1 MQSNDIV
8 AIVAIIAVI
17 GIPML
22 GLTARF
28 ALKPVVDS
36 VIRLREAMDR
46 DHQVV
51 EDPRVPMIVEQL
63 NELRETVERLEAA
76 ADFDSQ
82 LRGGAHPRQQLPGS

>member
-46 DHQVV
+46 DRHVV
-51 EDPRVPMIVEQL
+51 EDPRVPMIVEQM
-63 NELRETVERLEAA
+63 NELRETVERLEATV
-76 ADFDSQ
+76 DFDAQ
-82 LRGGAHPRQQLPGS
+82 LRRGTAPEKQLPSS